1 MCLQLLAVC
10 LLSERQKLYLHWSHK
25 VNTLAVIDTA
35 DLPPTRL
42 MNLNYSKSI
51 EKDNDMSLSDRDLAG
66 SDVLPRSHRR
76 LVRPVDRRVVHVTTL
91 LPGDSSFSP
100 LTCSVATF
108 HFLSPDRLLFPD
120 QVTAP
125 FLHLGGV
132 MLMTALAW
140 PVASHFFRMNSRGK
154 RLGRDLKYFNVQ
166 PVKRLQNCSEKREE
180 VATEETSASN
190 TVAVFLRKLA

>member
-1 MCLQLLAVC
+1 
-10 LLSERQKLYLHWSHK
+10 
-25 VNTLAVIDTA
+25 
-35 DLPPTRL
+35 
-42 MNLNYSKSI
+42 
-51 EKDNDMSLSDRDLAG
+51 MSLSDRDLAE
-66 SDVLPRSHRR
+66 SDVLRRSHRR
-76 LVRPVDRRVVHVTTL
+76 LVRPVDDRVVHVTTV

-154 RLGRDLKYFNVQ
+154 RLGRD
-166 PVKRLQNCSEKREE
+166 
-180 VATEETSASN
+180 
-190 TVAVFLRKLA
+190 